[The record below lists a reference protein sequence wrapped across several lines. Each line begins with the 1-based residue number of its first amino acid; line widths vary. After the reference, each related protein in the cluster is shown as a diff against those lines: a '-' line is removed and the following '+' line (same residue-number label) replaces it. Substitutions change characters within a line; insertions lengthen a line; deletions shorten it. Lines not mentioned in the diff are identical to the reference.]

1 MGKVYLFVTLEN
13 DELMYFVYFTIRI
26 GQVKTCLNDWSL
38 FTAEELKISA
48 MRVYIFYISA
58 AKPQEN
64 NPLFLE
70 STTTGQFF
78 LTKVKGFCCL
88 AWN

>member
-13 DELMYFVYFTIRI
+13 DELMYFVHFTIRI

-58 AKPQEN
+58 AKPQES

-70 STTTGQFF
+70 STTTGQLFS
-78 LTKVKGFCCL
+78 
-88 AWN
+88 NQS

>member
-1 MGKVYLFVTLEN
+1 
-13 DELMYFVYFTIRI
+13 MYFVHFTIRI

-38 FTAEELKISA
+38 FTAEELKIGA

-58 AKPQEN
+58 TEPQEN
-64 NPLFLE
+64 NPQFLE

-88 AWN
+88 ARN